1 MFLTLDFMF
10 RVDIKCLEPNH
21 DIYITEQ
28 TSAVLLVGV
37 MTVDIEN
44 MSGFLSSWAE
54 FLINLLMLSIT

>member
-1 MFLTLDFMF
+1 MS
-10 RVDIKCLEPNH
+10 
-21 DIYITEQ
+21 ITEQ